1 MEKQIFIVTLY
12 YKTKV
17 WDGISLN
24 MDNNGRSGEK
34 FSQEH
39 KKKLKGYGRQQKEIK
54 KKQVDEEMG

>member
-24 MDNNGRSGEK
+24 MNNKEDQGK
-34 FSQEH
+34 NF
-39 KKKLKGYGRQQKEIK
+39 QKNIRRN
-54 KKQVDEEMG
+54 

>member
-12 YKTKV
+12 YKRKV

-24 MDNNGRSGEK
+24 MNNKGRSGEK

-39 KKKLKGYGRQQKEIK
+39 KKKLKGYGMQQKEIK
-54 KKQVDEEMG
+54 KK

>member
-24 MDNNGRSGEK
+24 MNNKGRSGEK
-34 FSQEH
+34 LSQEH
-39 KKKLKGYGRQQKEIK
+39 KKKLKGYGMQQKEIK
-54 KKQVDEEMG
+54 KK